1 MIALECF
8 QVVANGNSGHVH
20 TLPSGQTVVMAE
32 NPTATLAVMAD
43 HLERYHEQLG
53 DMLPHY
59 LQTDQAEMVNAVV
72 EAERALRVAARL
84 VRTAGKVA
92 ARTAH

>member
-1 MIALECF
+1 M
-8 QVVANGNSGHVH
+8 
-20 TLPSGQTVVMAE
+20 PE
-32 NPTATLAVMAD
+32 NPTAMLAVIAD

-59 LQTDQAEMVNAVV
+59 VQADQADMVNAVV

-84 VRTAGKVA
+84 VRNAGKVA
-92 ARTAH
+92 AKTAH

>member
-1 MIALECF
+1 MIPLECTE
-8 QVVANGNSGHVH
+8 VVAYRYSGHAD
-20 TLPSGQTVVMAE
+20 TLPSGQTVGMAE
-32 NPTATLAVMAD
+32 NPTAMLAVIAD

-59 LQTDQAEMVNAVV
+59 VQADQADMVNAVV

-84 VRTAGKVA
+84 VRNAGKVA
-92 ARTAH
+92 AKTAH